1 MAKAIIGQEIKQ
13 IVKKR
18 GMTVE
23 ELAKALN
30 VSKPNIFDIYKRESI
45 DTGLLERLC
54 KVLQYNF
61 FKSFYQR
68 YQSDEDKETIAMYKE
83 QVDFLKGIIKEK
95 EEMYRILVKVIDKKK

>member
-1 MAKAIIGQEIKQ
+1 MAKAIIGQEIKR

-23 ELAKALN
+23 ELALALN
-30 VSKPNIFDIYKRESI
+30 VSKPNIFDIYRRESI

-61 FKSFYQR
+61 FKSFYQK
-68 YQSDEDKETIAMYKE
+68 YQSDEDKDVIAMYKD
-83 QVDFLKGIIKEK
+83 QVEFLKSIIKEK